1 MEPKPESGGSDPME
15 NLTEMSE
22 PQNTAVLA
30 YPVAAKSVY
39 QLTLYPITL
48 KVIISLS
55 IYPSLS
61 QSKHIYSARNIQ

>member
-1 MEPKPESGGSDPME
+1 ME

-30 YPVAAKSVY
+30 YPVAANLQSVY